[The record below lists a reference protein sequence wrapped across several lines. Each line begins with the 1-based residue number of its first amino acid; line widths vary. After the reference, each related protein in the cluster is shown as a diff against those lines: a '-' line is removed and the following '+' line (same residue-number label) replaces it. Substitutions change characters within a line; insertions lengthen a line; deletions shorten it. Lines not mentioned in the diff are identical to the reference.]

1 MVSSTSLSS
10 KGCSVSTEVFFS
22 LTSTDRKT
30 KDKMQINSWF
40 KMLES
45 TEHQKDAKKKLHEKE
60 KIY

>member
-1 MVSSTSLSS
+1 MVSSASLSS

-22 LTSTDRKT
+22 LTSRKT

-60 KIY
+60 KIYEI